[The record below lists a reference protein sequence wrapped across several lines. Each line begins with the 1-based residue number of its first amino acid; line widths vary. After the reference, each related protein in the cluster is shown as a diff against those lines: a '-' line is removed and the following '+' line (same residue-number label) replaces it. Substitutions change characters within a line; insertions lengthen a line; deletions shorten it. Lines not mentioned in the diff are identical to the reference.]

1 MVEVKENP
9 EFFLCKRNSTLLL
22 TKKYISDK
30 KERNI
35 NVNIITVPGK

>member
-9 EFFLCKRNSTLLL
+9 EFFYIKEIPLYCLL
-22 TKKYISDK
+22 KNIYIYISDK

-35 NVNIITVPGK
+35 ITVPGK